1 LRRARDRPPSRD
13 PMSEPAWCSCYGA
26 MVAPCADCGD
36 CPDCCL
42 CAEFEAAADAEEA
55 AEWDAASGEA
65 GA

>member
-1 LRRARDRPPSRD
+1 
-13 PMSEPAWCSCYGA
+13 MSEPAWCSCYGA